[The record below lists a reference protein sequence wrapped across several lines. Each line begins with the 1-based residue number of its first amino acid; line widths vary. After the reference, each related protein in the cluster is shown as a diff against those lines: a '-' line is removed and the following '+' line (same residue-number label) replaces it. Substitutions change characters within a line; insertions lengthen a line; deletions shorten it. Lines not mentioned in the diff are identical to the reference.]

1 MVTNFRQYFLGGKVG
16 LASNLVEMS
25 HKISV
30 NYVDKRIAIHLLL
43 ALIVHCTYVF
53 CSFLKFAQI
62 QFLPFWVTTC
72 EGMVQ
77 CANRSIKAFKG
88 VPGDSAQ

>member
-1 MVTNFRQYFLGGKVG
+1 MLIRGLLSTYFWP
-16 LASNLVEMS
+16 
-25 HKISV
+25 
-30 NYVDKRIAIHLLL
+30 LLY
-43 ALIVHCTYVF
+43 IVHMF
-53 CSFLKFAQI
+53 SALKFAQI

-77 CANRSIKAFKG
+77 CDNRYIKAFKG

>member
-1 MVTNFRQYFLGGKVG
+1 MLIRGLLSTYFW
-16 LASNLVEMS
+16 
-25 HKISV
+25 
-30 NYVDKRIAIHLLL
+30 HLLY
-43 ALIVHCTYVF
+43 IVHMF
-53 CSFLKFAQI
+53 SALKFAKT

-77 CANRSIKAFKG
+77 CDNRYIKAFKG